1 MTTKYKRR
9 LRFYVSKLFCIGL
22 IFLSTPLYAAGSVL
36 PGATLSVWWALPFAG
51 MLFSLALLPLFA
63 LHFWEAHYGKIALGW
78 VLLTFLSLSISFG
91 PLLTKDA
98 VLQTIFHHYLPFIIM
113 IGSLYTLA
121 GGIHID
127 VSAPTNPFANT
138 ILLAIGTLL
147 AGWIGTTG
155 AAMLL
160 IRPFLHMNR
169 ERHYRVHQMIFFIF
183 LIGNIGG
190 ALTPLGDPPLF
201 IGFLNGV
208 NFFWPLKHLSFDMG
222 WIIFMLLVCFYG
234 LDFLLLKKEGTTYQN
249 KWPRVTFNGLLN
261 GMLFLG
267 VICCILF
274 SGLWKSDGIL
284 KIVGVS
290 FKVQDV
296 IRDGGLVFLALI
308 SFLFTPQETR
318 TLNQFSWE
326 PLKEVAKLFFGIFV
340 TVIPVIAILDAGH
353 EGAFAPLISLVNLEN
368 EPQNHLYF
376 WLSGGLS
383 SVLDNAPT
391 YLVFFHLAGGDSAI
405 LMTNL
410 SKTLVAISLGS
421 VFMGALTYIGNAPN
435 FMIKTIA
442 ENHKIPMPG
451 FFGYMAWSLGILL
464 PLFLL
469 LSWLRF

>member
-1 MTTKYKRR
+1 
-9 LRFYVSKLFCIGL
+9 VSKFLYLGL
-22 IFLSTPLYAAGSVL
+22 IFIPTPLYADGSL
-36 PGATLSVWWALPFAG
+36 FLGYALSVWWALPFVG
-51 MLFSLALLPLFA
+51 MLLSLALLPLFA
-63 LHFWEAHYGKIALGW
+63 HHFWEAHYGKVALGW
-78 VLLTFLSLSISFG
+78 ALLTFISLSLSFG
-91 PLLTKDA
+91 LPSAKDT
-98 VLQTIFHHYLPFIIM
+98 VLQTFFHHYLPFIIM

-127 VSAPTNPFANT
+127 VSEPANPFVNT
-138 ILLAIGTLL
+138 ILLAIGTFL

-155 AAMLL
+155 AAMVL

-169 ERHYRVHQMIFFIF
+169 ERQYRVHQMIFFIF

-222 WIIFMLLVCFYG
+222 WIILTLLVCFYG
-234 LDFLLLKKEGTTYQN
+234 LDFVLLKKEGTGYQN
-249 KWPRVTFNGLLN
+249 KWPKVTIKGLLN
-261 GMLFLG
+261 GILFLG

-274 SGLWKSDGIL
+274 SSLWKSNDVL
-284 KIVGVS
+284 KISGIS
-290 FKVQDV
+290 FDVQEI
-296 IRDGGLVFLALI
+296 IRDGGLIFLALI
-308 SFLFTPQETR
+308 SFLFTPQEIR
-318 TLNQFSWE
+318 TLNRFSWE

-353 EGAFAPLISLVNLEN
+353 KGAFAPLISLVNYEN
-368 EPQNHLYF
+368 QPQNHLYF

-383 SVLDNAPT
+383 SILDNAPT
-391 YLVFFHLAGGDSAI
+391 YLVFFHLAGGNAAT
-405 LMTNL
+405 LMTSL
-410 SKTLVAISLGS
+410 SQTLVAISLGS

-442 ENHKIPMPG
+442 ESHKIPMPG